1 MLARGA
7 RLLMLLPFDEQ
18 TFLASPSTSPAGMA
32 ATLYA
37 VKANPRTETRYAPD
51 VLGPLRR

>member
-1 MLARGA
+1 
-7 RLLMLLPFDEQ
+7 MLLPFDEQ